1 MFLVGTVATKSPF
14 CMVVVLK
21 NWDLVRPPPPPSL
34 GQNPNFGRKFVLQAP
49 LIISS
54 YHINLMERTAVQWTP
69 FLTVQYQPF
78 LNLSTGDLGN
88 VESWPGRHLSAKTQF
103 QIPMLDTS
111 HRLCCVQIF
120 YVGVLHIFKIC
131 SWSVI
136 NHVMFDIERYTRE
149 TKTFN
154 KYGPFLG
161 LWMLCTETPWWV
173 WEILFVIINFWFF

>member
-1 MFLVGTVATKSPF
+1 MKKSPFFWWKRLGLGPRLGNPPPPGPQLRQNPNKITVLYGCGFKKLGFGQTPSTPLVGTKSQLWPKICF
-14 CMVVVLK
+14 AGSPHHIISI
-21 NWDLVRPPPPPSL
+21 WWSIPPS
-34 GQNPNFGRKFVLQAP
+34 NGRHFWLCS
-49 LIISS
+49 IS
-54 YHINLMERTAVQWTP
+54 L
-69 FLTVQYQPF
+69 F

-136 NHVMFDIERYTRE
+136 NHVMFDI
-149 TKTFN
+149 
-154 KYGPFLG
+154 
-161 LWMLCTETPWWV
+161 
-173 WEILFVIINFWFF
+173 